1 MKKKVIVL
9 GSSGMAGHVL
19 TLGLRAEPSK
29 YEVIDVSRSKS
40 GINPSTLL
48 DARDFKALEDL
59 IKKEDADFIINC
71 IGLLNQTAEDNP
83 DEAILLNAYLPHF
96 LEAKTKGTKTKIIQI
111 STDCVFSGEKGDYV
125 EGDFKDG
132 IGFYAQSKALG
143 EIENDK
149 DLTIRTSIVGPELK
163 ENGIGLFNWYSKQK
177 GDIFGYA
184 NVFWTGVTV
193 IELMKAVKSTME
205 QDVVGLIHLVNGQKI
220 AKHDLLL
227 MFNKVFDVKDIRILK
242 NINFHSDKSVVNT
255 RSDFNYDVASYKTMI
270 DEMGAWMKENAAIY
284 PHYSRFLSK

>member
-19 TLGLRAEPSK
+19 TLGLRAEPEK
-29 YEVIDVSRSKS
+29 YEVFDVSRSES
-40 GINPSTLL
+40 VINPSTLI
-48 DARDFKALEDL
+48 DARDFDRLEEF
-59 IKKEDADFIINC
+59 ITNTEADFIINC

-83 DEAILLNAYLPHF
+83 DQAILLNSYLPHF
-96 LEAKTKGTKTKIIQI
+96 LEAKTKGTKTKLIQI
-111 STDCVFSGEKGDYV
+111 STDCVFSGEKGNYL
-125 EGDFKDG
+125 ETDFKDG

-184 NVFWTGVTV
+184 KVYWTGVTV
-193 IELMKAVKSTME
+193 IELMKAVKSAME
-205 QDVVGLIHLVNGQKI
+205 QDVVGLIHLVNGEKI
-220 AKHDLLL
+220 PKHDLLL

-242 NINFHSDKSVVNT
+242 NTNFYSDKSVVNT
-255 RSDFNYDVASYKTMI
+255 RSDFNFDVASYQTMI
-270 DEMGAWMKENAAIY
+270 DEMGAWMKEYSNIY
-284 PHYSRFLSK
+284 SNYNRFLSK